1 MGDLV
6 NFGYAPHDQRPP
18 FGGLISFD
26 ASDAMIPQATSA
38 RDPESCANHI
48 GRFGDA
54 RRWRPAGAPKSCTTD
69 ARHFQGA
76 ATKRNSCFNHLIDYD
91 ENLRAR

>member
-1 MGDLV
+1 MGDVV

-48 GRFGDA
+48 ERFGDA
-54 RRWRPAGAPKSCTTD
+54 DGWRPRAEIV
-69 ARHFQGA
+69 RHRCKALSGRDDETQFMFQPSHR
-76 ATKRNSCFNHLIDYD
+76 TMMRT
-91 ENLRAR
+91 